1 MNEELYNSL
10 CNFLNTH
17 SGMLQPNDLSDDV
30 FRIKWPRNI
39 SFTVHGNLKYG
50 WFYVERDQQQVSS
63 IFRYRKFPDSRSIG
77 IMQNLIDEA
86 ETGKYNNKKSLS
98 ERIQEAVQQRQLT
111 SCMNNTKWREL
122 LDDLAEIPN
131 LSIRYKMLFDE
142 TDPESAW
149 GLSDDEYL
157 YYMNMAEVEWFAI
170 DDTVREYS
178 RKGLLLDPEI
188 SEESVKDK
196 LEGILKNHNIYFEY
210 EKDSG
215 VFTVFGYK

>member
-1 MNEELYNSL
+1 MNEELYNSF
-10 CNFLNTH
+10 CNSLNTH

-39 SFTVHGNLKYG
+39 SFTVHGNPKYG

-86 ETGKYNNKKSLS
+86 ETGKYNNKKTLS

-157 YYMNMAEVEWFAI
+157 YYMNMAEIEWFAI

-196 LEGILKNHNIYFEY
+196 LEGILKNHNIFFEY

>member
-10 CNFLNTH
+10 CNSLNTH

-39 SFTVHGNLKYG
+39 SFTVHGNPKYG

-86 ETGKYNNKKSLS
+86 ETGKYNNKKTLS

-122 LDDLAEIPN
+122 LDALAEIPN

>member
-10 CNFLNTH
+10 CNSLNTH

-39 SFTVHGNLKYG
+39 SFTVHGNPKYG

-63 IFRYRKFPDSRSIG
+63 IFRYRNFPDSRSIG

-86 ETGKYNNKKSLS
+86 ETGKYNNKKTLS

-170 DDTVREYS
+170 EDTIREYS

>member
-10 CNFLNTH
+10 CNSLNTH

-39 SFTVHGNLKYG
+39 SFTVHGNPKYG

-86 ETGKYNNKKSLS
+86 ETGKYNNKKTLS

-122 LDDLAEIPN
+122 LDDLAETPN

-149 GLSDDEYL
+149 GLSDDEHL